1 MRFYSDWRKAQ
12 GLRQEL
18 AMTYYTD
25 IDNLLKLTTARVIL
39 LLKLLLISCSF
50 VSLFAFAQVAPRT
63 ANASSPIHYAF
74 SHILPDQVAAVG
86 YISAIAQ
93 DSEGF
98 MWFGGANGLA
108 RYDGYNLVIYRKDA
122 ADPHSLS
129 NNYVND
135 IHLDRD
141 GNLWIATRNGINRYD
156 AHVDR
161 FIRYSVAD
169 TTELVSADDVIA
181 IEETDDGRFWL
192 ASRGG
197 LYSFNPGTGQYRL
210 HPLQH
215 DAFADGDGMLWAVVK
230 DRQGDLWVG
239 HQSRGISRFN
249 PATGEVRGYG
259 RAQGLGSVDIRE
271 LYLDSA
277 NNLWAGSYGA
287 GLFVL
292 DDQREQFAAL
302 KHDNQEKSA
311 MVMAVLEDRQKNLWL
326 GDGSAVYV
334 RPPDATS
341 FTRFTYDETNQ
352 ASPGN
357 YVVNTLFE
365 DAAGDIWLGFFPSG
379 VDVIDRQASVFR
391 NYRHNSLD
399 PNTVTGGGVLSGL
412 KDELGNLWIGSGYG
426 LNYFEPSEQR
436 FTRYVHDPENP
447 AGMGGNT
454 VLSMALGLDKQ
465 LWLGIYS
472 GGLNRLD
479 TVTGEFTRYLP
490 DPKNPAAIRGREGW
504 SVIRDRQ
511 GYIWIATEE
520 GLNRYD
526 PAANTFRYFVP
537 PPEQLDG
544 DKALYARVVYQ
555 DRQGRIWVGG
565 LRGLFLF
572 NPATETFTRYRHS
585 DDVPNSL
592 SADFV
597 FVIYEDSRGNF
608 WVGTDGGGIN
618 LFDRSTG
625 GFTAFTSLD
634 GLADEVVA
642 GIVEDPQGFLW
653 LGTQKG
659 ISRFDVDK
667 KQFRNFDKRHGLN
680 DNLFNRN
687 SPVVMDSGELFFGN
701 SKGFVVF
708 DPAAISTNRNSP
720 PIVFTNLS
728 IFNKPVAVNAEGS
741 PLKEAINHTARI
753 KLTHED
759 AVFTLEFSS
768 LNFQMSGE
776 NKYAYRL
783 LGFDNDWIY
792 AGTKRSATYTNLD
805 PGDYLFEVKASNN
818 DGVWSDDQARLA
830 IHIAPPFWRTWWA
843 YGIYALVVVLLL
855 YWFMRIQQLKL
866 RYEQQQVEQERSLVR
881 RLQQV
886 DKLKD
891 EFLANTSH
899 ELRTPLN
906 GIIGLAES
914 LLDGLNGPLPAH
926 TRYSLRLIAAS
937 GKRLSALVNDILDF
951 AKLKNQGVILHKKA
965 VDLRV
970 LVDIVITL
978 SRPLV
983 GDKPLTLHN
992 HVPENLPAVYADE
1005 DRLLQ
1010 ILHNLIGNAVK
1021 FTHEGSI
1028 NIYAELK
1035 DDAIQVQIAD
1045 TGIGIAAEQL
1055 SNIFQPFH
1063 QLDGR
1068 VERVYGGTGLGLSIT
1083 KQLVELHDG
1092 VISVQS
1098 NTGQGSVF
1106 SFSLPLSLELPAN
1119 AAVEGI
1125 THELIMDIAETPAQ
1139 QLNVFRPERIGQPH
1153 QGHILVV
1160 DDDSVNRLVL
1170 VNHLALRNYRVTE
1183 AASGEEAI
1191 ALVKE
1196 HGDIDLVLLDI
1207 MMPKMS
1213 GYETC
1218 KRLRESY
1225 RTYELPI
1232 IFLTARSQTQDLVM
1246 GFEVGANDYL
1256 TKPITKEELLAR
1268 VDMHLQ
1274 LYSATQY
1281 LDRKVAERTEELRT
1295 KNEGLKQAQQELQSA
1310 YQKLE
1315 EASLSDPLT
1324 GLHNRR
1330 FLSKSMG
1337 ADISLVERE
1346 YQNWLFASQARGDDE
1361 IHWSLPKDND
1371 LIFMLLDV
1379 DYFKAVNDNHGHSA
1393 GDKVLEQLSRLL
1405 EEVLRDSD
1413 YLVRWGGEEFLIVA
1427 RFCSRAE
1434 APEMA
1439 ERIRRAV
1446 AHYAFD
1452 LGDGQQLQKTCS
1464 IGYAVYPFY
1473 PQVPNTLTWE
1483 QVVDT
1488 ADRALY
1494 AAKNAGRDCWVGITS
1509 KPGAVLNMNPAVDK
1523 NLNFLLAKGA
1533 IEIEASVD
1541 KTRITF

>member
-1 MRFYSDWRKAQ
+1 MA
-12 GLRQEL
+12 L
-18 AMTYYTD
+18 
-25 IDNLLKLTTARVIL
+25 VL
-39 LLKLLLISCSF
+39 LLKIFLVSC
-50 VSLFAFAQVAPRT
+50 LFAPFFALAQTAPRPLD
-63 ANASSPIHYAF
+63 SPSLHYSF
-74 SHILPDQVAAVG
+74 SHILPDQVAAIG
-86 YISAIAQ
+86 YISTIAQ

-108 RYDGYNLVIYRKDA
+108 RYDGYNLVIYRRD
-122 ADPHSLS
+122 DTDEHSLS

-141 GNLWIATRNGINRYD
+141 GVLWIATRKGINRYD
-156 AHVDR
+156 AQLNQ
-161 FIRYSVAD
+161 FTRYSVAS
-169 TTELVSADDVIA
+169 TPELLSADDIMA

-197 LYSFNPGTGQYRL
+197 LYSFTRSNSQFQL
-210 HPLQH
+210 HPLQ
-215 DAFADGDGMLWAVVK
+215 DKAPTAGDGLLWAVVK
-230 DRQGDLWVG
+230 DQQGNLWIG
-239 HQSRGISRFN
+239 HQDRGISRFN
-249 PATGEVRGYG
+249 HATGEVRRYE
-259 RAQGLGSVDIRE
+259 RAQGLGSADIRE
-271 LYLDSA
+271 LYVDSA

-287 GLFVL
+287 GLFML
-292 DDQREQFAAL
+292 DNQREQFIAL
-302 KHDNQEKSA
+302 EHDTQEKSA
-311 MVMAVLEDRQKNLWL
+311 MVMSVLEDRQKNLWV

-334 RPPDATS
+334 RAPGAQT
-341 FTRFTYDETNQ
+341 FARFSYDETNQ
-352 ASPGN
+352 TSPGN

-365 DAAGDIWLGFFPSG
+365 DAAGDIWLGYFPSG
-379 VDVIDRQASVFR
+379 VDVIDRQASIFH
-391 NYRHNSLD
+391 NYSHNPNDS
-399 PNTVTGGGVLSGL
+399 NTVTGGGVLSGL
-412 KDELGNLWIGSGYG
+412 KDERGNVWIGSGYG
-426 LNYFEPSEQR
+426 LNYFEPNTQG
-436 FTRYVHDPENP
+436 FTRYVYDPENP
-447 AGMGGNT
+447 SGIGGNT
-454 VLSMALGLDKQ
+454 VLSMALGTNKQ

-479 TVTGEFTRYLP
+479 ITNGEFTRYMPNP
-490 DPKNPAAIRGREGW
+490 DSANAVRGREGW
-504 SVIRDRQ
+504 SVIRDQQ

-526 PAANTFRYFVP
+526 PATDSFRYFVP
-537 PPEQLDG
+537 SPEHLDG

-565 LRGLFLF
+565 IRGLFLF
-572 NPATETFTRYRHS
+572 DPATETFTRYRHI
-585 DDVPNSL
+585 DNDPTSL

-597 FVIYEDSRGNF
+597 FAMYEDSRGNF

-618 LFDRSTG
+618 LFDRTTG
-625 GFTAFTSLD
+625 KFTAFTSRD
-634 GLADEVVA
+634 GLADDVVA
-642 GIVEDPQGFLW
+642 GIVEDPQGYLW

-659 ISRFDVDK
+659 IARFDVDK

-687 SPVVMDSGELFFGN
+687 SPVLLNSGELFFGN
-701 SKGFVVF
+701 SKGFVMF
-708 DPAAISTNRNSP
+708 DPAAISTNHYSP
-720 PIVFTNLS
+720 PIVFTNLL
-728 IFNKPVAVNAEGS
+728 ILNKPVVVNAKDS
-741 PLKEAINHTARI
+741 PLTVAINHIDEI
-753 KLTHED
+753 KLSHED
-759 AVFTLEFSS
+759 AVVTLEFSA
-768 LNFQMSGE
+768 LNFQMTEE
-776 NKYAYRL
+776 NQYAYRL
-783 LGFDNDWIY
+783 LGFDSDWIFS
-792 AGTKRSATYTNLD
+792 GTKRTATYTNLD

-818 DGVWSDDQARLA
+818 DGVWSDKQARLA
-830 IHIAPPFWRTWWA
+830 IHIAPPFWLTWWA
-843 YGIYALVVVLLL
+843 YLGYMLITCLLF

-937 GKRLSALVNDILDF
+937 GKRLAALVDDILDF
-951 AKLKNQGVILHKKA
+951 AKLKNQGVVLHKKA

-992 HVPENLPAVYADE
+992 HVPENLPAAYADE

-1028 NIYAELK
+1028 NIYAEVK
-1035 DDAIQVQIAD
+1035 DDQILVQIAD

-1055 SNIFQPFH
+1055 TKVFQPFH
-1063 QLDGR
+1063 QVDGR
-1068 VERVYGGTGLGLSIT
+1068 AERVYGGTGLGLSIT
-1083 KQLVELHDG
+1083 KQLVELHSG
-1092 VISVQS
+1092 AISVQS

-1106 SFSLPLSLELPAN
+1106 SFSLPLSLELPVST
-1119 AAVEGI
+1119 AVDEI
-1125 THELIMDIAETPAQ
+1125 TYDAVNDFAETPTQ
-1139 QLNVFRPERIGQPH
+1139 QLNESRQARSGKPF

-1191 ALVKE
+1191 ALVEE

-1218 KRLRESY
+1218 KRLREFY

-1281 LDRKVAERTEELRT
+1281 LDRKVAERTEELRA
-1295 KNEGLKQAQQELQSA
+1295 KNDGLKQAQQELQSA

-1330 FLSKSMG
+1330 FLSKSMP

-1346 YQNWLFASQARGDDE
+1346 YQNWLFANQTNGEDE
-1361 IHWSLPKDND
+1361 IHWPLPKDHD

-1379 DYFKAVNDNHGHSA
+1379 DYFKWVNDSYGHSA

-1439 ERIRRAV
+1439 ERIRQAV

-1452 LGDGQQLQKTCS
+1452 LGNGQQLQKTCS

-1494 AAKNAGRDCWVGITS
+1494 AAKNAGRDCWVGIAS
-1509 KPGAVLNMNPAVDK
+1509 KPGAVLEMNPAVDK
-1523 NLNFLLAKGA
+1523 NLNILLAKGA

-1541 KTRITF
+1541 KARITF